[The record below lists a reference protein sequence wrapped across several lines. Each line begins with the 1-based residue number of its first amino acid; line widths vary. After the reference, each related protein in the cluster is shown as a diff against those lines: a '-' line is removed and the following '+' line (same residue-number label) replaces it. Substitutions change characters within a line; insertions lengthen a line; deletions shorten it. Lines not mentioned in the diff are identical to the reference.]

1 MEGATSKIK
10 VEHVEPDVKLPL
22 WVVAYHRL
30 ARLNKADKVI
40 PGSIAFPGGRVLDT
54 MVRFNLTGP
63 ARFGDLKDAET
74 AWLLYK

>member
-10 VEHVEPDVKLPL
+10 VEHVEPGVKLPL

-40 PGSIAFPGGRVLDT
+40 WGSVAHGRVLDT